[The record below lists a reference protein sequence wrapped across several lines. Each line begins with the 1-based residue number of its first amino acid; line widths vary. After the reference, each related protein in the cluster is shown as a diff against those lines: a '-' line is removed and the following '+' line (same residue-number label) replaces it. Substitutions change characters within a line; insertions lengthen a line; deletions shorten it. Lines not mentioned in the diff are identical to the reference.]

1 MEYSRSTRP
10 NQAADLKTQ
19 YVPVAI
25 GEGKHPAPFRTRK
38 LSPLP
43 PMVLLWRRSGRVG
56 RRRAPLQPSRLAA
69 VPASIRVR
77 RSRQVEP
84 ESRPEGQKAGKARRG
99 AEPKGLPGLPL
110 GQVTGDA
117 PCVELVRRRLA
128 QAAGQRRILRQPGD
142 CGQRLL

>member
-25 GEGKHPAPFRTRK
+25 GEGKHPVPFRTRK

-56 RRRAPLQPSRLAA
+56 RRRAPLESRLAA
-69 VPASIRVR
+69 MPASIRVH
-77 RSRQVEP
+77 
-84 ESRPEGQKAGKARRG
+84 RPDRRG
-99 AEPKGLPGLPL
+99 RKRQRALAGLPL
-110 GQVTGDA
+110 AQVTGD
-117 PCVELVRRRLA
+117 PRRVELVRRRLA
-128 QAAGQRRILRQPGD
+128 EAIGERGVLQQAGECRQLLLPQPPG
-142 CGQRLL
+142 

>member
-56 RRRAPLQPSRLAA
+56 RRRAPLDPSR
-69 VPASIRVR
+69 PASLPDRKSTRLNSSHSQISYAVFCLNKKAIRD
-77 RSRQVEP
+77 P
-84 ESRPEGQKAGKARRG
+84 
-99 AEPKGLPGLPL
+99 
-110 GQVTGDA
+110 
-117 PCVELVRRRLA
+117 
-128 QAAGQRRILRQPGD
+128 
-142 CGQRLL
+142 